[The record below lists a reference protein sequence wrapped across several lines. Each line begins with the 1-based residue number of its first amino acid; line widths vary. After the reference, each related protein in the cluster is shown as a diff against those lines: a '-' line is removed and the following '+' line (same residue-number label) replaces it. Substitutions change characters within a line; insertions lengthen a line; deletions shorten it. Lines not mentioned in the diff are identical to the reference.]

1 MLLCDTY
8 FELVYFIRIFT
19 QTKTNSLRTSI
30 GQVAVVIN
38 EPYSNQEEIPPSY
51 EIYFLY
57 K

>member
-1 MLLCDTY
+1 MLLCVTY
-8 FELVYFIRIFT
+8 FELIYFIRIFT

-30 GQVAVVIN
+30 EQVAVISN
-38 EPYSNQEEIPPSY
+38 EPYSNQEEIPSY

>member
-8 FELVYFIRIFT
+8 FELIYFIRIFT

-30 GQVAVVIN
+30 EQVAVVSN
-38 EPYSNQEEIPPSY
+38 EPYSNQEEIPSY